1 MEAITL
7 TKLSKS
13 FKGKRAVDHLDM
25 HVPAGSIYGFI
36 GENGAGKSTT
46 QKIICGLLR
55 PTAGEI
61 RLFGKTAD
69 DAEVRAHMGVLIENP
84 GIYMG
89 WTAKENLLMQALNIG
104 VENPQKTVGE
114 ALEAVGLGDTGK
126 KKVKEFS
133 LGMKQRLGIASAFI
147 GRPNILVLDEPINGL
162 DPEGIREIRQ
172 TLMRLNQEYQV
183 TILIS
188 SHILGELSK
197 ISTHYGIIKAGRMV
211 KEISADA
218 LSKEC
223 RDYMRIKVSKP
234 ERVLAYLRQKIKMDN
249 SEINDGEIHLFN
261 AKDGA
266 AVNQCMFQNGD
277 IASEISYH
285 QLDLEEYFMKLMGG
299 EQSA

>member
-7 TKLSKS
+7 TGLSKS

-61 RLFGKTAD
+61 RLFGKSAD

-147 GRPNILVLDEPINGL
+147 GKPNILVLDEPINGL

-197 ISTHYGIIKAGRMV
+197 ISTNYGIIKAGRMV

-223 RDYMRIKVSKP
+223 RDYMRIKVSNP
-234 ERVLAYLRQKIKMDN
+234 ERVLTYLRQKIEMDN

-299 EQSA
+299 EKSA